1 MEDNL
6 NITGMDIP
14 SVNRTDNGA
23 NKKAIRRITLWG
35 LAVNVGLTIAKFI
48 VGYLTK
54 SQACIADAV
63 HSCSDFLTD
72 IAVLVGIRFWTAP
85 ADSDHP
91 HGHQRI
97 EALITMFIGVLLGA
111 SAVSMIV
118 KAVKTIGEQ
127 QDAAASAWPLL
138 GVALASILCK
148 EILYQCT
155 VMVGHTCGSSAVIA
169 NAWHHRSDAISSIPV
184 AVVAIAARIWPE
196 ITYLDHIAAVIVA
209 CLLLHTAWSIAWPC
223 IKELSDQGVSL
234 RELEAIRKIA
244 AGIAGVKEVHKLRSR
259 RFGNGILL
267 DMHIL
272 VDKEMSVE
280 NGHRICE
287 EATTE
292 IKRKMPIVLDVLTHL
307 EPDESVNLPAE
318 IEKAARGVE
327 GVLGVRSI
335 VVRNLTEDIEVECSV
350 LVSPTMT
357 VADGAVIGAQVRDSL
372 LAASLKIKKAVVHVE
387 PCD

>member
-1 MEDNL
+1 MEGNL
-6 NITGMDIP
+6 NISDMDV
-14 SVNRTDNGA
+14 SRGNRAEIGA
-23 NKKAIRRITLWG
+23 NRKAIRRITLWG

-118 KAVKTIGEQ
+118 KAVKTIGMEH
-127 QDAAASAWPLL
+127 DATASAWPLL
-138 GVALASILCK
+138 GVALASILGK

-155 VMVGHTCGSSAVIA
+155 VMVGHACGSSAVIA

-184 AVVAIAARIWPE
+184 AVVAVAARIWPE

-209 CLLLHTAWSIAWPC
+209 CLLLRAAWKIAWPC

-244 AGIAGVKEVHKLRSR
+244 AGISGVKEVHKLRSR

-307 EPDESVNLPAE
+307 EPDETVDIPGRIAKVASD
-318 IEKAARGVE
+318 VE
-327 GVLGVRSI
+327 GVQGIQSI
-335 VVRNLTEDIEVECSV
+335 AVRNLTDKIKVECTI
-350 LVSPTMT
+350 LVPPKMT
-357 VADGAVIGAQVRDSL
+357 VAEGHEIACCVRERL
-372 LAASLKIKKAVVHVE
+372 LGSALKIREAVVHVE
-387 PCD
+387 PCG